1 MLKSMNFLR
10 EKSRGRVGGLLRCAR
25 NDCASNG
32 EGWHRPWCHKILG
45 TRPRMT
51 GGRGANS
58 FGRSMIEMLGVLA
71 IIGVLSVGGIAG
83 YSKAMEKYKM
93 NKVIGEYSYLIQ
105 GLLQHADDLKKLPN
119 NYSLNNLIQ
128 ALNIVPETWKVAGL
142 YTDSYGNQVS
152 IFSRSGYIVFDIF
165 FGKTGSKDN
174 QSFMHSFSSNACFEF
189 FQNISQPLHEM
200 LYRSWA
206 FHSRGSSTL
215 YYGDKYCG
223 GDKLCL
229 KDITLQQMK
238 DACSAC
244 SAGNE
249 LCTLTLEF

>member
-1 MLKSMNFLR
+1 MFESIEFFKG
-10 EKSRGRVGGLLRCAR
+10 KSRGAECGLLRRYTPR
-25 NDCASNG
+25 NDVSIDTPHSA
-32 EGWHRPWCHKILG
+32 L
-45 TRPRMT
+45 PRHVLPQ
-51 GGRGANS
+51 GAREH
-58 FGRSMIEMLGVLA
+58 GRSMIEMLSVLA
-71 IIGVLSVGGIAG
+71 IIAVLSVGGIAG
-83 YSKAMEKYKM
+83 YSKAMEKYKL

-128 ALNIVPETWKVAGL
+128 ALNIVPEAWKVAGL

-165 FGKTGSKDN
+165 FGKTGFKDN
-174 QSFMHSFSSNACFEF
+174 QNFIHSFSSNACFEF

-200 LYRSWA
+200 LFCSWA
-206 FHSRGSSTL
+206 FHSRGSNTL

>member
-1 MLKSMNFLR
+1 
-10 EKSRGRVGGLLRCAR
+10 
-25 NDCASNG
+25 
-32 EGWHRPWCHKILG
+32 
-45 TRPRMT
+45 
-51 GGRGANS
+51 
-58 FGRSMIEMLGVLA
+58 
-71 IIGVLSVGGIAG
+71 
-83 YSKAMEKYKM
+83 MEKYKL

-128 ALNIVPETWKVAGL
+128 ALNIVPEAWKVAGL

-174 QSFMHSFSSNACFEF
+174 QNFIHSFSSNACFEF

-200 LYRSWA
+200 LFCSWA
-206 FHSRGSSTL
+206 FHSRGSNTL